1 MKGTTYETVCG
12 LKNADAMHSL
22 LYKTPR
28 QRAECCWCRR
38 GVLLAGAAF
47 GALHNSGGRNW
58 AFAAWAAAV
67 GSVYGAVYLLTADI
81 AVPAGAHSLANLAGA
96 VLWLQFR
103 KTSN

>member
-1 MKGTTYETVCG
+1 
-12 LKNADAMHSL
+12 
-22 LYKTPR
+22 
-28 QRAECCWCRR
+28 
-38 GVLLAGAAF
+38 VLLAGAAF
-47 GALHNSGGRNW
+47 GVLHNSGGRNW

-67 GSVYGAVYLLTADI
+67 GVVYGAVYLLTGDI